1 VLNKAISFVIAQVS
15 FSSLQRYTSI
25 LYDMYMP
32 KLDNTHIADR
42 LRERLADLKSD
53 KEVAAREIKKLLNKE
68 QLKAVEEE
76 KAKQKILKKQ
86 KIARTKEQ
94 QKEFGYKS
102 IREIYIEAY
111 EKAIDELDEVGAWNK
126 KLQDAE
132 VRQMRIYMD
141 SINQSLKD
149 GKTHEQAKNIANND
163 LTRAGLARMDGQSI
177 NQYLNKRDKE
187 VFEMEAQLKKQ
198 LGIKDIHDEDET

>member
-1 VLNKAISFVIAQVS
+1 MIAQVS
-15 FSSLQRYTSI
+15 FAHFHTCTSMQ
-25 LYDMYMP
+25 YDRYMP

-53 KEVAAREIKKLLNKE
+53 KEVAAREIKKLLNEK

-76 KAKQKILKKQ
+76 KAKQKKLKKE

-111 EKAIDELDEVGAWNK
+111 EKAINELDEVGAWDK

-141 SINQSLKD
+141 SMNQSLKD
-149 GKTHEQAKNIANND
+149 GKTQEQAKNIANND
-163 LTRAGLARMDGQSI
+163 LTRAGLARMDGVKQ
-177 NQYLNKRDKE
+177 NYRDKRDKE
-187 VFEMEAQLKKQ
+187 VFDLEDQLKKT

>member
-1 VLNKAISFVIAQVS
+1 
-15 FSSLQRYTSI
+15 
-25 LYDMYMP
+25 MP

-53 KEVAAREIKKLLNKE
+53 KEVAAREIKALLNKE
-68 QLKAVEEE
+68 QLKVVEAE
-76 KAKQKILKKQ
+76 KAKQKKLKKE

-111 EKAIDELDEVGAWNK
+111 EKAIDELDEVGAWDK
-126 KLQDAE
+126 KLRDAE

-141 SINQSLKD
+141 SISEALKD
-149 GKTHEQAKNIANND
+149 GKTQEQAKSIANNN
-163 LTRAGLARMDGQSI
+163 LTRAGLARMDGQRV

-187 VFEMEAQLKKQ
+187 IAEGEAALKKM
-198 LGIKDIHDEDET
+198 LGIKDIHNEDET

>member
-1 VLNKAISFVIAQVS
+1 
-15 FSSLQRYTSI
+15 
-25 LYDMYMP
+25 MCMP

-76 KAKQKILKKQ
+76 KAKQKKLKKE

-102 IREIYIEAY
+102 IRDIYIDAY
-111 EKAIDELDEVGAWNK
+111 EQAINDLDEVGAWNK
-126 KLQDAE
+126 KLRDAE
-132 VRQMRIYMD
+132 VKQARIYMD
-141 SINQSLKD
+141 SLSKALKD
-149 GKTHEQAKNIANND
+149 GKTTEQAKNIANND
-163 LTRAGLARMDGQSI
+163 LTRAGLVRMDGVKHGYQS
-177 NQYLNKRDKE
+177 KRDKE
-187 VFEMEAQLKKQ
+187 VHELEAQLKKQ
-198 LGIKDIHDEDET
+198 LGIKDTHDEDET

>member
-1 VLNKAISFVIAQVS
+1 
-15 FSSLQRYTSI
+15 
-25 LYDMYMP
+25 MP

-53 KEVAAREIKKLLNKE
+53 KEVAAREIKALLNKE
-68 QLKAVEEE
+68 QLKAVEAE
-76 KAKQKILKKQ
+76 KAKQKKLKKE
-86 KIARTKEQ
+86 KIART
-94 QKEFGYKS
+94 KEFGYKS

-111 EKAIDELDEVGAWNK
+111 EKAIDELDEVGAWDK

-141 SINQSLKD
+141 SISEALKD
-149 GKTHEQAKNIANND
+149 GKTQEQAKSIANNN
-163 LTRAGLARMDGQSI
+163 LTRAGLARMDGQRV

-187 VFEMEAQLKKQ
+187 IAEGEAALKKM
-198 LGIKDIHDEDET
+198 LGIKNADEEDET

>member
-1 VLNKAISFVIAQVS
+1 MQ
-15 FSSLQRYTSI
+15 
-25 LYDMYMP
+25 YDMYMP

-42 LRERLADLKSD
+42 LRERLAELKSD

-76 KAKQKILKKQ
+76 KAKQKKLKKE

-111 EKAIDELDEVGAWNK
+111 EKAIDDLDEVGAWNK

>member
-1 VLNKAISFVIAQVS
+1 
-15 FSSLQRYTSI
+15 
-25 LYDMYMP
+25 MCMP

-53 KEVAAREIKKLLNKE
+53 KEVAAREIKALLNKE
-68 QLKAVEEE
+68 QLKDVEEK
-76 KAKQKILKKQ
+76 KAKQKKLKKE

-102 IREIYIEAY
+102 IREIYIEVY
-111 EKAIDELDEVGAWNK
+111 EKAIDELDEVGAWDK
-126 KLQDAE
+126 KLRNAE

-141 SINQSLKD
+141 SISEALKE
-149 GKTHEQAKNIANND
+149 GKTQEQAKSIANNN
-163 LTRAGLARMDGQSI
+163 LTRAGLARMDGQRV

-187 VFEMEAQLKKQ
+187 IAEGEAALKKM
-198 LGIKDIHDEDET
+198 LGIKDADKDKT

>member
-1 VLNKAISFVIAQVS
+1 
-15 FSSLQRYTSI
+15 
-25 LYDMYMP
+25 MP

-53 KEVAAREIKKLLNKE
+53 KEVAAREIKALLNKE
-68 QLKAVEEE
+68 QLKVVEAE
-76 KAKQKILKKQ
+76 KAKQKKLKKE

-111 EKAIDELDEVGAWNK
+111 EKAIDELDEVGAWDK
-126 KLQDAE
+126 KLRDVE

-141 SINQSLKD
+141 SISEALKD
-149 GKTHEQAKNIANND
+149 GKTQEQAKSIANNN
-163 LTRAGLARMDGQSI
+163 LTRAGLARMDGQRV

-187 VFEMEAQLKKQ
+187 IAEGEAALKKM
-198 LGIKDIHDEDET
+198 LGIKNADEEDET

>member
-1 VLNKAISFVIAQVS
+1 
-15 FSSLQRYTSI
+15 
-25 LYDMYMP
+25 MP

-53 KEVAAREIKKLLNKE
+53 KEVAAREIKALLNKE
-68 QLKAVEEE
+68 QLKVVEAE
-76 KAKQKILKKQ
+76 KAKQKKLKKE

-111 EKAIDELDEVGAWNK
+111 EKAIDELDEVGAWDK
-126 KLQDAE
+126 KLRDVE

-141 SINQSLKD
+141 SISEALKD
-149 GKTHEQAKNIANND
+149 GKTQEQAKSIANNN
-163 LTRAGLARMDGQSI
+163 LTRAGLARMDGQRV

-187 VFEMEAQLKKQ
+187 IAEGEAALKKM
-198 LGIKDIHDEDET
+198 LGIKDADEEDET

>member
-1 VLNKAISFVIAQVS
+1 
-15 FSSLQRYTSI
+15 
-25 LYDMYMP
+25 MCMP

-53 KEVAAREIKKLLNKE
+53 KEVAAREIKALLNKE
-68 QLKAVEEE
+68 QLKAVEAE
-76 KAKQKILKKQ
+76 KAKQKKLKKE

-111 EKAIDELDEVGAWNK
+111 EKAIDELDEVGAWDK
-126 KLQDAE
+126 KLRDAE
-132 VRQMRIYMD
+132 VRQMSIYMD
-141 SINQSLKD
+141 SISEALKE
-149 GKTHEQAKNIANND
+149 GKTQEQAKSIANNN
-163 LTRAGLARMDGQSI
+163 LTRAGLARMDGQRV

-187 VFEMEAQLKKQ
+187 IAEGEAALKKM